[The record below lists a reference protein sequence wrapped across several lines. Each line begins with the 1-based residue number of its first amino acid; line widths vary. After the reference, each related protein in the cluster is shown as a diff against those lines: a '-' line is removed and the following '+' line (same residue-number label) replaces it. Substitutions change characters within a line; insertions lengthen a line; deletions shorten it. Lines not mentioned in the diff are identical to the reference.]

1 MKFFKVITIVCFII
15 GLLIMIVLPDASQTA
30 ETNGNIFD
38 LGSLIVI
45 FSTITLTSLFI
56 FEKLKKLI

>member
-1 MKFFKVITIVCFII
+1 MKFFKVITIVFFII
-15 GLLIMIVLPDASQTA
+15 GLLIMTVLPDVSQTA
-30 ETNGNIFD
+30 ETNGNVFD

-56 FEKLKKLI
+56 FEKLKKRI